1 MITVAPGIAAPEE
14 SETAPAIDPP
24 TTWACDGSS
33 VNTSAARMPAAAGQ
47 AMGRIALISR
57 PRGENDAGEEER
69 FQLK

>member
-1 MITVAPGIAAPEE
+1 
-14 SETAPAIDPP
+14 
-24 TTWACDGSS
+24 
-33 VNTSAARMPAAAGQ
+33 MPAAAGQ